1 MKISKEFK
9 LGIFVVVVLA
19 AAFVVI
25 NVLRGTDI
33 FGREITLSGRFDD
46 VESLVASAP
55 VQIRGYAAGRVEKVE
70 YDPQQD
76 NFLVVCSIDKRFRI
90 PSDSRMMLYS
100 TSIMGGKGIRIEYG
114 ESGDVAVDGAQL
126 TTGSAPDLMST
137 LSGGAGVLLDRIGKA
152 VDTLTLALS
161 GVNSLLDERNRA
173 MVSDAIA
180 HLNSTLASA
189 NSLAGELGG
198 KSAEINNL
206 VDNLSS
212 LSDRLAPL
220 ADSIMATA
228 RNAAAITGELAD
240 SDISG
245 AVSNLNDA
253 LSGISGVVDNLNA
266 PLTKILNDADSLLN
280 EVKKQPGKFI
290 KVTVF

>member
-55 VQIRGYAAGRVEKVE
+55 VHIRGYAAGRVEKVE

-90 PSDSRMMLYS
+90 PSDSRMLLFS
-100 TSIMGGKGIRIEYG
+100 TSIMGGKGIRIECG
-114 ESGDVAVDGAQL
+114 ESGDMAVDGAQL
-126 TTGSAPDLMST
+126 ATGSAPDLMSS

-161 GVNSLLDERNRA
+161 GVNSLLDERNRT
-173 MVSDAIA
+173 MVSDALA

-189 NSLAGELGG
+189 SSLAGELGG

-220 ADSIMATA
+220 ADSLVATA
-228 RNAAAITGELAD
+228 RNAAEITGGLAD

-245 AVSNLNDA
+245 AVSNLNEA